1 MTLTIKSQDIFKDLK
16 EVLESFSLKIENI
29 DGAAAM
35 VGRLHGLTKKLI
47 DENKN
52 LLSLKCIIHQEALC
66 AKLGIKSGKAFSN
79 EIMNWLTFSYLK
91 AQQSTESCK
100 AFFLLRFDKNT
111 CKIEQVNSRW
121 SSDYFWLIWENSQS
135 KREFKCSYRG
145 IPEQLFSIIYKSQF
159 ISYLRLLLKIEPIY
173 RIAAA
178 IVRRFDKRFEDF
190 GRIKILITF
199 QSDPASLDTPSMI
212 QLCSL
217 LNIDYQI

>member
-1 MTLTIKSQDIFKDLK
+1 MQTVDYNLKISDELLDLKEMTLTIKSQDIFKDLK

-91 AQQSTESCK
+91 AQQSTESFADSWK
-100 AFFLLRFDKNT
+100 KTILLSKISRKIQNGLQSFL
-111 CKIEQVNSRW
+111 
-121 SSDYFWLIWENSQS
+121 SS
-135 KREFKCSYRG
+135 
-145 IPEQLFSIIYKSQF
+145 
-159 ISYLRLLLKIEPIY
+159 
-173 RIAAA
+173 
-178 IVRRFDKRFEDF
+178 
-190 GRIKILITF
+190 
-199 QSDPASLDTPSMI
+199 
-212 QLCSL
+212 
-217 LNIDYQI
+217 QI